1 MSSRYI
7 ELIWINI
14 MHSQTTRAIRTN
26 PTNTSPN
33 RPGQVD
39 RRRQRRNP
47 PKPFEVVAVVI
58 LLTMICVLG
67 FILISGFIASVKP
80 SSANAS
86 AIATQKVLNATP
98 TATPF
103 QPDQGGQVVI
113 PIDQQPDSD
122 PAINTTP
129 TEDVLE
135 KPEGQVNILLL
146 GSDIRPNDG
155 GFRTDVIMWVSI
167 NPRDGYVSII
177 SFPRDLFVSIPGWG
191 NNRINTAFQYGGFEM
206 LADTFEANFGV
217 RPDHYVLVDFNGF
230 KTVINDLG
238 GIDVYAAQN
247 LTDTCATW
255 INASGYCSAG
265 PGLVHMNGD
274 VALWY
279 ARSRYST
286 SDIDRAR
293 RAQEVGEAI
302 FHRLVSLDALVRAPE
317 LYNAYINYV
326 KTDIGV
332 TDVVGLLPFASK
344 INESGDIRN
353 YVVDYNYAYDW
364 VTSAGAQVLIPDY
377 DAIESLMIEALSLE

>member
-1 MSSRYI
+1 
-7 ELIWINI
+7 
-14 MHSQTTRAIRTN
+14 MHSQTTRSIRTN
-26 PTNTSPN
+26 PTNNN
-33 RPGQVD
+33 RRQPAPVD
-39 RRRQRRNP
+39 RRRRRRNP
-47 PKPFEVVAVVI
+47 PKPFEVIAVVI
-58 LLTMICVLG
+58 LLTLICGLG

-80 SSANAS
+80 ASANS
-86 AIATQKVLNATP
+86 STVATQRVLNATP

-103 QPDQGGQVVI
+103 QPEQGGEAVV
-113 PIDQQPDSD
+113 PTEQPPNTD
-122 PAINTTP
+122 PASTPAP
-129 TEDVLE
+129 TEDILE
-135 KPEGQVNILLL
+135 KPEGQINILLL

-167 NPRDGYVSII
+167 NPRDEYVSII

-191 NNRINTAFQYGGFEM
+191 NNRINTAFQYGGFEL
-206 LADTFEANFGV
+206 LADTFETNFGI

-230 KTVINDLG
+230 KNVINDLG

-247 LTDTCATW
+247 LSDTCATW

-265 PGLVHMNGD
+265 PGWVHMNGE

-293 RAQEVGEAI
+293 RAQEVGEGI

-326 KTDIGV
+326 KTDVGV
-332 TDVVGLLPFASK
+332 TDIIGLLPFASK
-344 INESGDIRN
+344 INENGDIRN
-353 YVVDYNYAYDW
+353 YVVNYNYAYDW

-377 DAIESLMIEALSLE
+377 DAIQSLMIEALSLE

>member
-1 MSSRYI
+1 
-7 ELIWINI
+7 

-47 PKPFEVVAVVI
+47 PKPFEIVAVVI

-377 DAIESLMIEALSLE
+377 NAIKSLMIEALSLE

>member
-1 MSSRYI
+1 
-7 ELIWINI
+7 
-14 MHSQTTRAIRTN
+14 MHSQTTRSIRTN
-26 PTNTSPN
+26 PTRKNPN
-33 RPGQVD
+33 RPNTVN
-39 RRRQRRNP
+39 RRRRRNP
-47 PKPFEVVAVVI
+47 PKPFEVVAVVV
-58 LLTMICVLG
+58 LLTLICVLG
-67 FILISGFIASVKP
+67 FILISGFIASVEP
-80 SSANAS
+80 STANAS

-103 QPDQGGQVVI
+103 QPSEDGQVVV
-113 PIDQQPDSD
+113 PVEEQPNTD
-122 PAINTTP
+122 PAIIPTP
-129 TEDVLE
+129 TEHIFQ
-135 KPEGQVNILLL
+135 KPAGQVNILLL

-167 NPRDGYVSII
+167 NPRDEYVSMI
-177 SFPRDLFVSIPGWG
+177 SFPRDLFVSIPGYS
-191 NNRINTAFQYGGFEM
+191 NNRINTAFQYGGFDL
-206 LADTFEANFGV
+206 LAATLEANFGI
-217 RPDHYVLVDFNGF
+217 RPDYYVMVDFNGF
-230 KTVINDLG
+230 KTVIDDLG

-265 PGLVHMNGD
+265 PGWVHMNGE

-286 SDIDRAR
+286 SDIDRSR

-317 LYNAYINYV
+317 LYNAYISYV

-332 TDVVGLLPFASK
+332 TDVIGLLPFASK
-344 INESGDIRN
+344 INENGDIRH

-364 VTSAGAQVLIPDY
+364 ITSTGAQVLIPDY
-377 DAIESLMIEALSLE
+377 NAIESLMVEALSLE

>member
-1 MSSRYI
+1 
-7 ELIWINI
+7 
-14 MHSQTTRAIRTN
+14 MHSQTTRSIRTN
-26 PTNTSPN
+26 PTRKNPN
-33 RPGQVD
+33 RPNPVN
-39 RRRQRRNP
+39 RRRRRNP
-47 PKPFEVVAVVI
+47 PKPFEVVAVVV
-58 LLTMICVLG
+58 LLTLICVLG
-67 FILISGFIASVKP
+67 FILISGFIASVEP
-80 SSANAS
+80 STANAS

-103 QPDQGGQVVI
+103 QPSEDGQVVV
-113 PIDQQPDSD
+113 PVEEQPNTD
-122 PAINTTP
+122 PAIIPTP
-129 TEDVLE
+129 TEHIFQ
-135 KPEGQVNILLL
+135 KPAGQVNILLL

-167 NPRDGYVSII
+167 NPRDEYVSMI
-177 SFPRDLFVSIPGWG
+177 SFPRDLFVSIPGYS
-191 NNRINTAFQYGGFEM
+191 NNRINTAFQYGGFDL
-206 LADTFEANFGV
+206 LAATLEANFGI
-217 RPDHYVLVDFNGF
+217 RPDYYVMVDFNGF
-230 KTVINDLG
+230 KTVIDDLG

-265 PGLVHMNGD
+265 PGWVHMNGE

-286 SDIDRAR
+286 SDIDRSR

-317 LYNAYINYV
+317 LYNAYISYV

-332 TDVVGLLPFASK
+332 TDVIGLLPFASK
-344 INESGDIRN
+344 INENGDIRH

-364 VTSAGAQVLIPDY
+364 ITSTGAQVLIPDY
-377 DAIESLMIEALSLE
+377 NAIESLMVEALSLE

>member
-1 MSSRYI
+1 
-7 ELIWINI
+7 
-14 MHSQTTRAIRTN
+14 MHSQSTRA
-26 PTNTSPN
+26 N
-33 RPGQVD
+33 RVSRQAPQTPPPQRVD
-39 RRRQRRNP
+39 PRRRRRQA
-47 PKPFEVVAVVI
+47 PKPLEVVAVVV
-58 LLTMICVLG
+58 LLTLIGILG
-67 FILISGFIASVKP
+67 FILISGFIASFKP
-80 SSANAS
+80 SSVKAS
-86 AIATQKVLNATP
+86 TDITPSPGIALP

-103 QPDQGGQVVI
+103 QPDGEQVALPGDSGQTDESA
-113 PIDQQPDSD
+113 PTPS
-122 PAINTTP
+122 P

-146 GSDIRPNDG
+146 GSDIRPDDG
-155 GFRTDVIMWVSI
+155 GFRTDVIMWVSL
-167 NPRDGYVSII
+167 NPRDGYVSIV

-191 NNRINTAFQYGGFEM
+191 NNRINTAFQYGGFDL

-217 RPDHYVLVDFNGF
+217 RPDHYVMVDFNGF
-230 KTVINDLG
+230 KTVINNLG

-265 PGLVHMNGD
+265 PGLVHMNGE

-302 FHRLVSLDALVRAPE
+302 FHRMVSLDALVRAPE

-326 KTDIGV
+326 QTDIGLSE
-332 TDVVGLLPFASK
+332 VVSLLPFASK
-344 INESGDIRN
+344 INENGDIRN

-364 VTSAGAQVLIPDY
+364 ITAAGAQVLIPDY
-377 DAIESLMIEALSLE
+377 GAIESLMIEALSLE

>member
-1 MSSRYI
+1 
-7 ELIWINI
+7 
-14 MHSQTTRAIRTN
+14 MHSQTTRTIRTN
-26 PTNTSPN
+26 PINTSPN
-33 RPGQVD
+33 RRGPVD
-39 RRRQRRNP
+39 RRRVRRNP
-47 PKPFEVVAVVI
+47 PKPFEVIAVVI
-58 LLTMICVLG
+58 LLTLICALG
-67 FILISGFIASVKP
+67 FILISGFIASVRP

-86 AIATQKVLNATP
+86 AIGTQKVLNATP

-103 QPDQGGQVVI
+103 QPDQGGQVVV
-113 PIDQQPDSD
+113 PGEQQPNSD
-122 PAINTTP
+122 PASEPSP
-129 TEDVLE
+129 TEKVYI

-167 NPRDGYVSII
+167 NPRDEYVSII

-247 LTDTCATW
+247 LSDTCATW
-255 INASGYCSAG
+255 ISASGYCSAG
-265 PGLVHMNGD
+265 PGLVHMNGE

-302 FHRLVSLDALVRAPE
+302 FRRLVSLDALVRAPE
-317 LYNAYINYV
+317 LFNAYINYV

-344 INESGDIRN
+344 INENGDIRN

-364 VTSAGAQVLIPDY
+364 ITSAGAQVLIPDY
-377 DAIESLMIEALSLE
+377 NAIESLMIEALSLE